1 MTQNSARIFNGFQ
14 QSKFMRI
21 HSLSILPAVLLCFLV
36 PGMSSAEAEAGSASL
51 SNPLCEGIEG
61 FGLERCLELADV
73 AGMLLRQ
80 KRACEDRLDQ
90 ASQVADLCVNNDY
103 LIRSEKYA
111 DRLKDVKACIDK
123 AQSMLEY
130 DKYGADRKLD
140 ECRKLSTPYF

>member
-1 MTQNSARIFNGFQ
+1 
-14 QSKFMRI
+14 
-21 HSLSILPAVLLCFLV
+21 
-36 PGMSSAEAEAGSASL
+36 
-51 SNPLCEGIEG
+51 
-61 FGLERCLELADV
+61 
-73 AGMLLRQ
+73 MLLRQ

>member
-1 MTQNSARIFNGFQ
+1 
-14 QSKFMRI
+14 MRNY
-21 HSLSILPAVLLCFLV
+21 SRSILPAVLLCFLV
-36 PGMSSAEAEAGSASL
+36 PGMASAEAEAGSVSP
-51 SNPLCEGIEG
+51 SNPLCEGTEG

-80 KRACEDRLDQ
+80 KRTCEDRLDQ

-111 DRLKDVKACIDK
+111 DRLKDVKGCIDK

-140 ECRKLSTPYF
+140 ECRNLSTPYF

>member
-73 AGMLLRQ
+73 AGMLLVTSLICMCTHDCMTHTHVANEAQ
-80 KRACEDRLDQ
+80 H
-90 ASQVADLCVNNDY
+90 SQGYPQIRWLCH
-103 LIRSEKYA
+103 
-111 DRLKDVKACIDK
+111 
-123 AQSMLEY
+123 QS
-130 DKYGADRKLD
+130 
-140 ECRKLSTPYF
+140 P